1 MVPFRVFDRD
11 NKQMW
16 TVLNFH
22 PNGQG
27 EGTYLATK
35 EDDSD
40 TDGDM
45 RLIPV
50 KDLVKFRFVDFLEE
64 SEPFEG

>member
-22 PNGQG
+22 PDNQG
-27 EGTYLATK
+27 GGNYLATK

-45 RLIPV
+45 RLIQAD
-50 KDLVKFRFVDFLEE
+50 DLVKFRFVDFLEE
-64 SEPFEG
+64 SEPYEG